1 MEPVK
6 KEERKEQPLMNLKVE
21 VDSWKT
27 GRFQRLNWE
36 AMNFIDL
43 LPVFQTILPEEK
55 GKYKHDVV
63 PLNIAE
69 ARVKRFMARLKAYI
83 IEQTEDDN
91 EDFDWSDWDTY
102 RG

>member
-1 MEPVK
+1 MTTGIKSYIIPY
-6 KEERKEQPLMNLKVE
+6 RKRGTWNHY
-21 VDSWKT
+21 
-27 GRFQRLNWE
+27 
-36 AMNFIDL
+36 FIDL